1 MQHDMKFAKKSC
13 NANMAP
19 PPLCIFYVLS
29 LLLKTVSRKPRD
41 TVLAKTETG
50 SCVAVKGRA
59 ETAPKPKVIHA
70 IRNALV
76 INIRTVTSSHNSFN
90 VH

>member
-1 MQHDMKFAKKSC
+1 M
-13 NANMAP
+13 AN
-19 PPLCIFYVLS
+19 IFYVLS

-50 SCVAVKGRA
+50 SCVAVKSRA
-59 ETAPKPKVIHA
+59 ETAPKPKVVHA